1 MKKSGKNLETM
12 VRIVEE
18 VYKTDSNTQI
28 LSNHKI
34 QNLDN
39 NLREI
44 DLLIKS
50 IVNDYEVTIAIE
62 CKEYAIK
69 IPVEKIE
76 SFNSKCLRIP
86 NINKKIFVSEK
97 GFQKDAIAAAKAFGI
112 ELYTFSKI
120 KENPNEILKFPITQ
134 LKPKLTKYKITGIN
148 FEKPLSQKTIIDSNS
163 IFRTDINGENLNF
176 SELFQLFATPNWSTI
191 MNYALLQWMEKK
203 TKENEVIF
211 EVNYKNLFLIY
222 KNENIKIQSI
232 RWYSVIV
239 FNFIETKTKI
249 REISNLNKG
258 EPRAKTLNFT
268 LDNKAEGSI
277 VVDKNNDCHFFD
289 TTNNKAQ
296 RLELLF
302 SYDPKTNKIEM
313 PKK

>member
-34 QNLDN
+34 KNLDD

-50 IVNDYEVTIAIE
+50 IINDYEVTIAIE

-86 NINKKIFVSEK
+86 NIDKKIFVSEK

-120 KENPNEILKFPITQ
+120 EENPNEILKFPITQ
-134 LKPKLTKYKITGIN
+134 LKPKL
-148 FEKPLSQKTIIDSNS
+148 
-163 IFRTDINGENLNF
+163 
-176 SELFQLFATPNWSTI
+176 A
-191 MNYALLQWMEKK
+191 
-203 TKENEVIF
+203 
-211 EVNYKNLFLIY
+211 
-222 KNENIKIQSI
+222 
-232 RWYSVIV
+232 
-239 FNFIETKTKI
+239 
-249 REISNLNKG
+249 
-258 EPRAKTLNFT
+258 
-268 LDNKAEGSI
+268 
-277 VVDKNNDCHFFD
+277 
-289 TTNNKAQ
+289 
-296 RLELLF
+296 
-302 SYDPKTNKIEM
+302 
-313 PKK
+313 